1 MALHQN
7 KQLGKVGLPEFLA
20 LALLVFAALAVT
32 FWWQGSGQPAYAQT
46 DGRVVEGN
54 VKLIHYNA
62 TDMRQK
68 VSLTYEYSVGA
79 DTYTSS
85 WTGFWPEDNSPNAL
99 PPDKLEDLCVKGH
112 PLRVLYNPLNPS
124 DSSLYPVE
132 SGGEALRQGMA
143 AGACALALLYCGVLY
158 PAWRARG

>member
-7 KQLGKVGLPEFLA
+7 RQLGKVGLPEFLA
-20 LALLVFAALAVT
+20 LALLGFAALAVT
-32 FWWQGSGQPAYAQT
+32 LWWQGSGQPAHAQT

-54 VKLIHYNA
+54 VKLVHYNA
-62 TDMRQK
+62 TDTRKK

-79 DTYTSS
+79 NAYTSS

-99 PPDKLEDLCVKGH
+99 PPDKLEDLCVKGR
-112 PLRVLYNPLNPS
+112 PLMVLYDPLSPS
-124 DSSLYPVE
+124 DSLLFQVG

-143 AGACALALLYCGVLY
+143 VGACVLALLYCGVLY